1 MIPKTVLIFAIY
13 FAHSVCGDSVTL
25 SQGVVKGF
33 QAKSRSSKDY
43 YGFKGI
49 PFGKVEKRF
58 DIPKPAGN
66 WSGIFDATLDYPGC
80 MDVGIFP
87 FSHGAEDCLKLD
99 VYTPKITASEK
110 MPVLVWIYG
119 GGFFFG
125 STKEYG
131 PEYFMDE
138 DVVLVLINYRLGP
151 LGFLN
156 AGIASARGNQGLKDQ
171 VLGLKW
177 IQENIENFGGNKDK
191 VTIFGESAGA
201 MSVSLHVT
209 SPMAKGLFHSVISQ
223 SGTALQS
230 FIAANWERGVDQAV
244 KLAQDNDCPTSHKE
258 YMVECLQRIDP
269 IHLGFT
275 SIGMDDY
282 GLRPDTGLT
291 MPSLETYS
299 DGVDDPNVY
308 LKENPLDLLKSGRF
322 NQVPV
327 IMGLIG
333 WESYAAASLVIK
345 SHRNTNK
352 LDAQWGRIGLRLME
366 LSHQAEDPSE
376 AMVSIK
382 KKFFSN
388 NAITNESLWE
398 LEHVTSERQW
408 THPFRVQAELL
419 SHHVPVYLYNFT
431 RTVPYKPSGLD
442 IPMFNFLVEDG
453 ATTKKPSH
461 AEDLPYVFKLGDIY
475 SMMLPNISAHE
486 EEVNVSKDMVKTWV
500 NFARERNLK
509 TSPWS
514 NWEPISSENF
524 YGSKYF
530 EIGDAL
536 DVKQVPEE
544 WKELD
549 EFWEGLKLKEMGGKW
564 TS

>member
-1 MIPKTVLIFAIY
+1 MIPKTVLILAIY
-13 FAHSVCGDSVTL
+13 FANSVFGESVTL

-33 QAKSRSSKDY
+33 QAKSRSAKDY

-58 DIPKPAGN
+58 NIPKPAGN
-66 WSGIFDATLDYPGC
+66 WSGIFDATLSYKGC
-80 MDVGIFP
+80 MDVGIFSAP
-87 FSHGAEDCLKLD
+87 NGVEDCLKLD
-99 VYTPKITASEK
+99 VYTPKLTASEK

-119 GGFFFG
+119 GGFFIG
-125 STKEYG
+125 STKDYG

-156 AGIASARGNQGLKDQ
+156 AGVASARGNQGLKDQ
-171 VLGLKW
+171 VLGLQW
-177 IQENIENFGGNKDK
+177 IQENIENFGGNKDR

-201 MSVSLHVT
+201 ISVSLHVT
-209 SPMAKGLFHSVISQ
+209 SPMAKGLFHSAISQ
-223 SGTALQS
+223 SGTAVQT
-230 FIAANWERGVDQAV
+230 FISANWGRGVDQAV
-244 KLAQDNDCPTSHKE
+244 KLAQDNNCPTSNKE

-269 IHLGFT
+269 YLLGK
-275 SIGMDDY
+275 SSLKMDDF

-299 DGVDDPNVY
+299 DGSNDPNVY

-322 NQVPV
+322 NKVPV

-333 WESYAAASLVIK
+333 WESYAAASSIIK
-345 SHRNTNK
+345 SHDITHK
-352 LDAQWGRIGLRLME
+352 LNSQWGRIGLRLME
-366 LSHQAEDPSE
+366 VSNQAEDPAE

-382 KKFFSN
+382 KKFFPN
-388 NAITNESLWE
+388 GGITNESLWE
-398 LEHVTSERQW
+398 LEHVASERQW
-408 THPFRVQAELL
+408 IHPFRVQAELL
-419 SHHVPVYLYNFT
+419 SHHVPVYIYNFT
-431 RTVPYKPSGLD
+431 RMVPYKPLGMD
-442 IPMFNFLVEDG
+442 IPMFSYLVEDG

-461 AEDLPYVFKLGDIY
+461 GEDIAYVFKLEGMF
-475 SMMLPNISAHE
+475 SALLPNISARA

-500 NFARERNLK
+500 NFAREGNLQ

-514 NWEPISSENF
+514 NWEPISGDNF

-530 EIGDAL
+530 EIGDTNDL
-536 DVKQVPEE
+536 KQVPAE

-549 EFWEGLKLKEMGGKW
+549 EFWDGLKL
-564 TS
+564 